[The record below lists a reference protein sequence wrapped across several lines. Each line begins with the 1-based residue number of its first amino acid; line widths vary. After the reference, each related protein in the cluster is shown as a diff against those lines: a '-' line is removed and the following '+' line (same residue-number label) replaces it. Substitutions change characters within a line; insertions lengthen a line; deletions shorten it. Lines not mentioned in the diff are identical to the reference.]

1 MRDALD
7 KLYRASGWTAAGFLV
22 AIFLV
27 VLGQVILNL
36 TNTVVRWTTGQA
48 SGFLI
53 PSYAEFA
60 GYFLAAASFLA
71 LAYTLKNGAHIR
83 VTLVIQHLPP
93 GVRRVLEVWCAAVGA
108 ALSGY
113 FTYWAANLTWQS
125 WKFGDVSYGLVAIPL
140 WLPQAALVLGAAVLT
155 VALVDELQRVARGL
169 PPAYDTDAG
178 ILSGSDSGE

>member
-1 MRDALD
+1 MRRALD
-7 KLYRASGWTAAGFLV
+7 NLYRASGWLAAGFLV

-27 VLGQVILNL
+27 VLGQVLMNL
-36 TNTVVRWTTGQA
+36 TNTLVRWTTGQA

-83 VTLVIQHLPP
+83 VTLVIQHLP
-93 GVRRVLEVWCAAVGA
+93 GSVKRVLEIWCAAVA
-108 ALSGY
+108 STISGY

-140 WLPQAALVLGAAVLT
+140 WLPQSALVLGAAALT
-155 VALVDELQRVARGL
+155 VALVDELQRVTRGL
-169 PPAYDTDAG
+169 PPAYDKDAG
-178 ILSGSDSGE
+178 ILSGPADGE